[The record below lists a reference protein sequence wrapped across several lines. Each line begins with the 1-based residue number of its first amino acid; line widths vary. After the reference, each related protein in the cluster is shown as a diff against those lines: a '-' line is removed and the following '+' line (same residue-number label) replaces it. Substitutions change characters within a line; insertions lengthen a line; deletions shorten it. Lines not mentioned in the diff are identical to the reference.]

1 MLLPYLWWFLFLKH
15 CTCVFTCA
23 LAWVWCQR
31 KLAEVSSRLL
41 FGFQELN
48 SGYLTWLQV
57 PLLAEPSRQPWSFEN
72 PGKAKGPKQMEKE
85 LKTRLLFP

>member
-1 MLLPYLWWFLFLKH
+1 MEILYVYDKMKSACLNAASLSVVVFILFLKH

-48 SGYLTWLQV
+48 SGYLT
-57 PLLAEPSRQPWSFEN
+57 
-72 PGKAKGPKQMEKE
+72 
-85 LKTRLLFP
+85 